1 MGKHDIRTV
10 TSSEEHMQNRIKSLE
25 KALLAERKE
34 HKAKEDFSNETI
46 RKLQEQCSRMSKW
59 ASEIEANAQD
69 KLEGKDKEIALRDKA
84 IVMEVLSRVQMS

>member
-1 MGKHDIRTV
+1 MGKHDIRTS
-10 TSSEEHMQNRIKSLE
+10 TTSEEHLMNRIKSLE

-59 ASEIEANAQD
+59 ASEIEANAED
-69 KLEGKDKEIALRDKA
+69 RITELEAENVKLRGK
-84 IVMEVLSRVQMS
+84 IVKLVENYV

>member
-1 MGKHDIRTV
+1 M
-10 TSSEEHMQNRIKSLE
+10 NRIKSLE

-59 ASEIEANAQD
+59 ASEIEASAQD
-69 KLEGKDKEIALRDKA
+69 RLEEKDARIKNLERAMSRMAEEIYGL
-84 IVMEVLSRVQMS
+84 

>member
-1 MGKHDIRTV
+1 MGKHDMRTP
-10 TSSEEHMQNRIKSLE
+10 TTSEEHLMNRIKSLE

-59 ASEIEANAQD
+59 ASEIEANAED
-69 KLEGKDKEIALRDKA
+69 RIMELEAENVKLRGK
-84 IVMEVLSRVQMS
+84 IVKLVESYV